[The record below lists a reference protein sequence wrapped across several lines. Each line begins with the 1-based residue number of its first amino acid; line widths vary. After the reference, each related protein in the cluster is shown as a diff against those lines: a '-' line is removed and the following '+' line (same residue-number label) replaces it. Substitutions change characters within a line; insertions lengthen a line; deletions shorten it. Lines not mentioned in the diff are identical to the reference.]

1 MGRPL
6 GDAYLRF
13 LVMELKPYIDRTFRT
28 RTGRDDTMLM
38 GSSMGGVISLYGLTE
53 YPEVFGAAASLS
65 THWPAGD
72 GALIDYLGRE
82 LPDAGTHRVYLDRG
96 TTTLDATYGE
106 YQTKA
111 EAAFRSKGY
120 AAPRLQTRLF
130 EGADHSE
137 RAWRQ
142 RVEIPLRFLLAP

>member
-1 MGRPL
+1 
-6 GDAYLRF
+6 
-13 LVMELKPYIDRTFRT
+13 
-28 RTGRDDTMLM
+28 
-38 GSSMGGVISLYGLTE
+38 
-53 YPEVFGAAASLS
+53 
-65 THWPAGD
+65 
-72 GALIDYLGRE
+72 
-82 LPDAGTHRVYLDRG
+82 VYLDRG